1 VRKKPK
7 KERQNGAEKQASN
20 DGKVEGSVFAT
31 MDDVAGKFSETK
43 GELAAEIKESAGESK

>member
-7 KERQNGAEKQASN
+7 KDRQNGAEKQASN